1 MGNVEKELAQA
12 ILATGNLS
20 ASKLGL
26 RFDRVVVAVLSKL
39 RSFVDSAAPKD
50 VAVLVAITA
59 PILLPAKT
67 REDLQ
72 RDIGE
77 LLSGRGPAGDRTA
90 TLRGNDTRLR
100 LVARVP
106 ERGPRLIGFVHNRGP
121 TPEALFNLAER
132 WLHVSDTS

>member
-1 MGNVEKELAQA
+1 MRNVERELAQA
-12 ILATGNLS
+12 ILATDSLS
-20 ASKLGL
+20 TSKLGL

-39 RSFVDSAAPKD
+39 RSFADTAAPKD

-67 REDLQ
+67 VEDLQ

-77 LLSGRGPAGDRTA
+77 LLSGRGPACDRTA

-106 ERGPRLIGFVHNRGP
+106 ERSPRLIGFVHNRGSA
-121 TPEALFNLAER
+121 PETLFALAER
-132 WLHVSDTS
+132 WLHASDRS